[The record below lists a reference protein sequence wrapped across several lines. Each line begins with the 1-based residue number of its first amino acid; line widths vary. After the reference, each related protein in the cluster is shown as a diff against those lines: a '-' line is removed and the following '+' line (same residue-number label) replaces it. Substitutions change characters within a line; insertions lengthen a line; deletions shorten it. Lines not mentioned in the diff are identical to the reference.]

1 MVSWR
6 FRTHFSELKNE
17 KMGEIRVQDT
27 TNCSVTDFTSAFL
40 RTKEIFDE
48 KLCWKARHTKQQ
60 NFKSTTIRL
69 CIFSAFDQSLTPWFF
84 FHTGNGFFVIFQTKK
99 TGRFFSRKSFSA
111 SKGINGCDKWLR
123 FHAQKKLI
131 PKKIHLPHSSTVWP
145 RKKRGFFVLLHH
157 SSLMDQFGQK
167 VHNMGQ
173 IFEF

>member
-1 MVSWR
+1 
-6 FRTHFSELKNE
+6 
-17 KMGEIRVQDT
+17 MGEIRVQDT

-84 FHTGNGFFVIFQTKK
+84 FSLGKRFFCDFSNKK
-99 TGRFFSRKSFSA
+99 NGRFFSRKSFSA

-145 RKKRGFFVLLHH
+145 RKNADFLFYFIIHH
-157 SSLMDQFGQK
+157 LWINLDRTFIIWGKFSNFR
-167 VHNMGQ
+167 
-173 IFEF
+173 IFP